1 VMAWGIGGRILQTPK
16 AKRSSAGLMCW
27 QDLLPTKHRSKT
39 ISEAKGVTGPG
50 FIPETFG
57 PAPTRRPRLNEGQ

>member
-1 VMAWGIGGRILQTPK
+1 
-16 AKRSSAGLMCW
+16 MCW

-39 ISEAKGVTGPG
+39 ICEAKGVTGPG

-57 PAPTRRPRLNEGQ
+57 PAPYPRTKAQRRPV